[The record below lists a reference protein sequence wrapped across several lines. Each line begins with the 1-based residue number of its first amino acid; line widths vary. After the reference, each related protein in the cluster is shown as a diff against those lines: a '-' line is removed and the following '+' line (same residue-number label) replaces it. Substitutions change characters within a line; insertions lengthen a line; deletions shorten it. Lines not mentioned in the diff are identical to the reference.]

1 MAQFTGEAYGI
12 KVTVS
17 LENDHTATQAVDAF
31 WSIMRGIGFYDSTIG
46 AAMIEFAEAQIGSTK
61 EDRVL

>member
-17 LENDHTATQAVDAF
+17 LENDHTAMQAVDAF
-31 WSIMRGIGFYDSTIG
+31 WSIMRGLGFYDSTI
-46 AAMIEFAEAQIGSTK
+46 AVSMVEFAKAQVPDV
-61 EDRVL
+61 EERVI

>member
-12 KVTVS
+12 KVSVS

-31 WSIMRGIGFYDSTIG
+31 WSIMRGLGFYDSTILS
-46 AAMIEFAEAQIGSTK
+46 AMISIAESNGGKISIDK
-61 EDRVL
+61 VL

>member
-31 WSIMRGIGFYDSTIG
+31 WSIMRGLGFYDSTISS
-46 AAMIEFAEAQIGSTK
+46 AMISIVQSNGGKVNI
-61 EDRVL
+61 DNVL

>member
-31 WSIMRGIGFYDSTIG
+31 WSIMRGLGFYDSTILS
-46 AAMIEFAEAQIGSTK
+46 AMISIAESNGGKISIDK
-61 EDRVL
+61 VL